1 MLRKKKVPIRHNGT
15 GMTRITMVRQSLRK
29 IKTTKKTRMKA
40 SIRVENTLSI
50 EAERK
55 LLASKTVVYSMPSG
69 NDLDASAIA
78 GYTFSTTSW
87 AFEPAVCEINN
98 PTLGEPL
105 ALLTTE

>member
-1 MLRKKKVPIRHNGT
+1 MLRKKKVPIRDTGT
-15 GMTRITMVRQSLRK
+15 AIAGITVVRQSWRK
-29 IKTTKKTRMKA
+29 IKTTMKTRMKA

-69 NDLDASAIA
+69 NDLDASAISA
-78 GYTFSTTSW
+78 FTFSTTSW

-105 ALLTTE
+105 AVLTTE